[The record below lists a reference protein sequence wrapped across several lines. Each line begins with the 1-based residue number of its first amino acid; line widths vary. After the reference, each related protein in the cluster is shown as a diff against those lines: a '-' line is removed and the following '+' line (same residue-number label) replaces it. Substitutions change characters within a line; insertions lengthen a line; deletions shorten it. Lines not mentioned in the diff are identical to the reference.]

1 MKSLIALYF
10 FILATIQLGLLLGM
24 SHYYRASNVVKPS
37 IYWFASLVV
46 NVLALLLFGLGVIF
60 IDDVSKPGF
69 SFTIANA
76 LFFMATISQS
86 LFCRSLNREVSKGIK
101 FLAIL
106 ATLIFIIFFE
116 ILRIHS
122 TFEVRTIAIVSL
134 IMSLLI
140 WQLYELSKMRKL
152 QNSPQLTYLQYAT
165 AVEIFFA
172 LTRLLILGI
181 SVASIR
187 QVDQI
192 PQILIFCTIA
202 QLVTNTISYVAIGGY
217 WAEKIALSNAKV
229 ALENDVIKKLLI
241 EREDLISHLSKANKT
256 AATGALSASI
266 AHELNQPIAAIQLNT
281 QFFQEKL
288 ASNEL
293 DHQAIKDIAK
303 SIEHDNAR
311 IANIVATLRGIFK
324 EDQVT
329 AAPIA
334 INPLIESLIPI
345 ILPQAR
351 DKGVQVTFD
360 LKAMQLLSLNT
371 GEFQQVILN
380 LVNNAIDSLSGLN
393 IPGKIIRIST
403 RDLDGQVEVCI
414 SDNGQGVEQDLIPN
428 LFELMKSNKSAGMG
442 LGLWLSKHIIE
453 RHQGKIGYQTSHAG
467 GAEFVIR
474 IPLQLI

>member
-1 MKSLIALYF
+1 
-10 FILATIQLGLLLGM
+10 
-24 SHYYRASNVVKPS
+24 
-37 IYWFASLVV
+37 
-46 NVLALLLFGLGVIF
+46 
-60 IDDVSKPGF
+60 
-69 SFTIANA
+69 
-76 LFFMATISQS
+76 
-86 LFCRSLNREVSKGIK
+86 
-101 FLAIL
+101 
-106 ATLIFIIFFE
+106 
-116 ILRIHS
+116 
-122 TFEVRTIAIVSL
+122 
-134 IMSLLI
+134 
-140 WQLYELSKMRKL
+140 
-152 QNSPQLTYLQYAT
+152 
-165 AVEIFFA
+165 
-172 LTRLLILGI
+172 
-181 SVASIR
+181 
-187 QVDQI
+187 
-192 PQILIFCTIA
+192 
-202 QLVTNTISYVAIGGY
+202 VAIGGY

-288 ASNEL
+288 ALNEL

-360 LKAMQLLSLNT
+360 LNAMQLLSLNT

-393 IPGKIIRIST
+393 IPEKIIRIST

-453 RHQGKIGYQTSHAG
+453 RHQGKITYQTSHAG

-474 IPLQLI
+474 MPLQLI